1 MMNHSALRSG
11 RAVRRIFLVAL
22 LGLTPMTTASAADKT
37 LRAVVHADL
46 KVLDPTWTATYITT
60 RFSYVIYDT
69 LFSYDSKFQ
78 PKPQMVDT
86 WTTSDDKLTWTFV
99 LRPGLAFHDGAPV
112 TSADA
117 VASLKRWMIKLGA
130 GQAFGKFV
138 ASLDAVD
145 AKTFRIVLK
154 EPFGL
159 VLDSLGS
166 PATAYMMPERQSGKP
181 PTEQITEAVGSGAFK
196 MLRDQWRPGNKVVF
210 ARNEAYVPR
219 KEAPDMMA
227 GGHVAK
233 LDRLEWLYIPDAN
246 TALNAMMTGEVDYYE
261 MPPLDFIRLMKESP
275 DITVKNID
283 PLGTQILLR
292 PNTLFPPFD
301 NYKARQAL
309 LYLIDQAEFMQAVA
323 GDESLYLK
331 FCGAYFLCNS
341 DNDTAIG
348 SEPLRKPDYAKAKA
362 LLAEGGYKGE
372 PIVVLQP
379 TDRPQY
385 NAATAVLIESLRRAG
400 VNVDAQSAD
409 WSTISVRR
417 MRRDTPQKG
426 GWNLFIT
433 SQGGPDV
440 ASPTSNIW
448 FNSRCA
454 EANPGWACDLDLDK
468 LVNAWMREPEAAKR
482 HALIDGIQTRAYISV
497 PYVPLGQYFQPIAFR
512 KNVTGVLDAP
522 MPVYWNIDKK

>member
-1 MMNHSALRSG
+1 MMKIRHILLAAAMTLSSATGVL
-11 RAVRRIFLVAL
+11 
-22 LGLTPMTTASAADKT
+22 AADKT
-37 LRAVVHADL
+37 LRAVVHADI

-60 RFSYVIYDT
+60 RFAFVVYDT
-69 LFSYDSKFQ
+69 LFAYDSKFQ
-78 PKPQMVDT
+78 PQPQMVDT
-86 WTTSDDKLTWTFV
+86 WTTSDDKLTWTFT

-112 TSADA
+112 TSND
-117 VASLKRWMIKLGA
+117 VLASLKRWMIKIGA
-130 GQAFGKFV
+130 GQAFAKFV
-138 ASLDAVD
+138 AHMDVVD

-166 PATAYMMPERQSGKP
+166 PATAYIMPEREAGKP
-181 PTEQITEAVGSGAFK
+181 PNEQITAAIGSGAFK
-196 MLRDQWRPGNKVVF
+196 FVREEWRPGNKVVF
-210 ARNEAYVPR
+210 ARNQAYVPR

-227 GGHVAK
+227 GAHLAK

-246 TALNAMMTGEVDYYE
+246 TALSAMMTGEVDYYE
-261 MPPLDFIRLMKESP
+261 MPPLDFVRVLKESP
-275 DITVKNID
+275 DITVRNID
-283 PLGTQILLR
+283 PLGSQILLR
-292 PNTLFPPFD
+292 PNSLFPPFD

-309 LYLIDQAEFMQAVA
+309 LYIIDQAEFMQAVA

-331 FCGAYFLCNS
+331 FCGAYFLCHS
-341 DNDTAIG
+341 AAETDVG
-348 SEPLRKPDYAKAKA
+348 SEPLRKPDFAKARA
-362 LLAEGGYKGE
+362 LLKEAGYDGK
-372 PIVVLQP
+372 PLVVLQP

-400 VNVDAQSAD
+400 IPVDVQSAD

-417 MRRDTPQKG
+417 MRRDPPDKG

-440 ASPTSNIW
+440 SSPISNIW

-468 LVNAWMREPEAAKR
+468 LVGTWTRESDAAKR
-482 HALIDGIQTRAYISV
+482 HALIPDIQARAYVSV
-497 PYVPLGQYFQPIAFR
+497 PYVPLGQYFQPIAYR
-512 KNVTGVLDAP
+512 NNVTGVLDAP
-522 MPVYWNIDKK
+522 MPIYWNIDKK